1 MDTDEI
7 NYKTLRKIQQMERK
21 SPMLTKIDYHFY
33 SDLSEYINALNS
45 RLEKESKSQK
55 QMLLKNEIQNT
66 NKIIRSI
73 YEHREKKNL
82 LAAISKARGG
92 RPDLKNLIDAER
104 DLFDST
110 LKLMVQSREQLL
122 EGRPKD
128 KRGKD
133 NKNVETKKE
142 ETRTEKKDN
151 TNQIVMVTKNIPEF
165 IGTDTKK
172 YNLRA
177 GDIISLPK
185 NMSDMLL
192 KRNVVKEIKRQ

>member
-66 NKIIRSI
+66 NKIIRNI
-73 YEHREKKNL
+73 YEHREKKIL

-104 DLFDST
+104 NLFDST

-142 ETRTEKKDN
+142 ETRIEKKDN
-151 TNQIVMVTKNIPEF
+151 TNQMVMVTKNIPEF

-192 KRNVVKEIKRQ
+192 KRNVVKEIKR

>member
-33 SDLSEYINALNS
+33 SKLSEYINALNS